1 MARLSQK
8 VRRLQVVRQQPL
20 LSFAC
25 ASLNEL
31 AEEIRQ
37 RHFPKLPSVPAI
49 HFVESGT
56 LACLVESPNRP
67 PRICLHAV
75 LNNDDVPHCVYAF
88 VLKHELLHLQV
99 QSREIDGK
107 MVSHPPEFFDLERQI
122 APERDEAWK
131 WICRTLWPR
140 LKFRPR
146 QECIDVLPPKRR
158 RRALYSA
165 SDLQPCA
172 SDG

>member
-1 MARLSQK
+1 MARFSQK
-8 VRRLQVVRQQPL
+8 QLLRLQAIRRQQPM
-20 LSFAC
+20 LSFTS
-25 ASLNEL
+25 ASLDKL

-56 LACLVESPNRP
+56 LACLVKSPNRP
-67 PRICLHAV
+67 PRIYLHAV
-75 LNNDDVPHCVYAF
+75 LNNDDVPHCVYTF
-88 VLKHELLHLQV
+88 VLKHELLHLEV

-107 MVSHPPEFFDLERQI
+107 MVSHPPEFFDRERQI

-131 WICRTLWPR
+131 WIGRTLWPR

-158 RRALYSA
+158 RRAIYST
-165 SDLQPCA
+165 SDL
-172 SDG
+172 